1 VPAGSTP
8 WGIRHI
14 FRTVAD
20 KVISPILR
28 LEQVAGQERMVLSG
42 RLDAS
47 SVAGVWETIGR
58 EKSVGPVEASGVESA
73 DGAGLALLW
82 LLQKQKGAK
91 IEGLR
96 PDVEAL
102 LRPFGALEPVPR
114 KGTTEQE
121 SFVVGVG
128 RGGAAFFRDLREQV
142 EFVGELA
149 SQLTACFFNPKL
161 IRWADVWSI
170 AQSAGVNALV
180 VAGLVSFLTG
190 MIMAFQSAVPLR
202 QFGVDIFVVN
212 LVALALLRE
221 LGPIMTAVVFA
232 GRSGSAFAAE
242 IGTMK
247 VNEELN
253 ALTTMGLDPVRFLVV
268 PRVLAGFLVTPVL
281 TIYANFLGIAGGFL
295 VMMTMGFP
303 FAALWNQLVGAISIS
318 DLMTGL
324 IKSFLF
330 GVLVAGIGCLRG
342 LQTGK
347 GAEAV
352 GASTTSAVVSG
363 IFLIVL
369 VDAVFAVVFYVLKW

>member
-1 VPAGSTP
+1 VPDISTTP
-8 WGIRHI
+8 I
-14 FRTVAD
+14 F
-20 KVISPILR
+20 K
-28 LEQVAGQERMVLSG
+28 LEQKDGRDWVILTG
-42 RLDAS
+42 RLDAGR
-47 SVAGVWETIGR
+47 VAAAWEALTQRKTVAI
-58 EKSVGPVEASGVESA
+58 VDASGVESA

-82 LLQKQKGAK
+82 LMRKQKGAE
-91 IEGLR
+91 IQGLR
-96 PDVEAL
+96 PEIEAL
-102 LRPFGALEPVPR
+102 LRPFGSLEQNPEAAGPER
-114 KGTTEQE
+114 D
-121 SFVVGVG
+121 SLVVGIG
-128 RGGAAFFRDLREQV
+128 RSGAVFFQDLREQV

-149 SQLTACFFNPKL
+149 CHLTACLFRPKL
-161 IRWADVWSI
+161 VRWADVWSI
-170 AQSAGVNALV
+170 AQSAGVNALL
-180 VAGLVSFLTG
+180 VAGVVSFLTG

-221 LGPIMTAVVFA
+221 LGPILTAVVFA

-268 PRVLAGFLVTPVL
+268 PRVLAGFFVTPIL

-295 VMMTMGFP
+295 VMMSMGFP
-303 FAALWNQLVGAISIS
+303 FATLWNQLLGAIAIL
-318 DLMTGL
+318 DLTAGL
-324 IKSFLF
+324 LKSFFF

-369 VDAVFAVVFYVLKW
+369 VDAIFAVVFYVLKW